1 MINAFTIDVEDY
13 FQVSAFENVIERSDW
28 ERLPGRVENNTQCV
42 MELLAARDVRATFF
56 VLGWIA
62 QRNPMLIRD
71 IVAQGHELASHG
83 LDHTRLTRMSRAE
96 VRDDVNKAKEI
107 LEDISGVQVRGYRAP
122 TFSIVEDNLW
132 VHQVLREVGYEYSSS
147 IYPIAHDIYG
157 YPEAPRTPFVEPESG
172 LLEIPIPTLHFFAR
186 NWPAGGGGYFRLLP
200 YGLSR
205 WAIKHLN
212 RSEDMACVFY
222 THPWEFDPEA
232 ATPARV
238 AGEGCVQALSQ
249 LAQDEAKD
257 RSVTAGLRVG
267 PRRPSISRRGR
278 ARRQRSYGH
287 ATGSL
292 EHMKQ
297 CRSTS

>member
-222 THPWEFDPEA
+222 THPWEFDPEQPRQRGLPAKAAFRHYLNLRRTKRKIDRLLRDFEWDRVDRVFLDVGVRDANA
-232 ATPARV
+232 ATGMPPDR
-238 AGEGCVQALSQ
+238 LS
-249 LAQDEAKD
+249 
-257 RSVTAGLRVG
+257 T
-267 PRRPSISRRGR
+267 
-278 ARRQRSYGH
+278 
-287 ATGSL
+287 
-292 EHMKQ
+292 
-297 CRSTS
+297 